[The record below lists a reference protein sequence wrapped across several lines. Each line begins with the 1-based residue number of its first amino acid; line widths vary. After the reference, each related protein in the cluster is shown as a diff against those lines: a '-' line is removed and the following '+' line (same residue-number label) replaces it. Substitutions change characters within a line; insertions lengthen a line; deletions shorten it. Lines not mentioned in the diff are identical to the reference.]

1 MDSAENRNP
10 DLGTDRLL
18 TLTLSSVEEE
28 REAKAGLIRLLTLT
42 LSSVEEERETGWG
55 VSPDVWMR
63 LEVRSPRR

>member
-18 TLTLSSVEEE
+18 TLTLSSVEEQ
-28 REAKAGLIRLLTLT
+28 
-42 LSSVEEERETGWG
+42 RETGWG

>member
-1 MDSAENRNP
+1 MRRPKSADDADFRRAEK
-10 DLGTDRLL
+10 TA
-18 TLTLSSVEEE
+18 TE
-28 REAKAGLIRLLTLT
+28 RVKTKRRHRLLTLT